1 MSTYDIRRKAA
12 DAIGVLPWATY
23 ESPEYMRTLDRVTAA
38 LERAYAAGL
47 AAQSAGTAVDA
58 RKEALREAAVAVA
71 MIMPTVFSESIGG
84 FIRQSLAVEAIER
97 LARAAP
103 PLPPGGAAGPCGSPC
118 MFCRGEYGTCTLPKG
133 HPERLDGDKDG
144 VICRCAAHPLRVSRE
159 PTAEPPASPDA
170 DAARE
175 ALATLALPAD
185 PTTKGTR

>member
-38 LERAYAAGL
+38 LERAYAAGF
-47 AAQSAGTAVDA
+47 AAQSAGTAVRA
-58 RKEALREAAVAVA
+58 QALREAAVAVA

-103 PLPPGGAAGPCGSPC
+103 PLPPGGAEPGDDIATWGPARIWSKAWDAG
-118 MFCRGEYGTCTLPKG
+118 RDWAWG
-133 HPERLDGDKDG
+133 HPLDTNT
-144 VICRCAAHPLRVSRE
+144 VAS
-159 PTAEPPASPDA
+159 EPPVSPDRSR
-170 DAARE
+170 RE
-175 ALATLALPAD
+175 S
-185 PTTKGTR
+185 R